1 MAAGAPSRLNGCP
14 FPSAGFAYLVMDT
27 RGQGSVWSRG
37 DTPDA
42 SSGANP
48 SAPGFMTQG
57 ILDPQTYYYRRL
69 ITDAV
74 RAVEAIKTRAEVDST
89 RIAVNGQSQGGGLSI
104 AVAGLLPD
112 VKVCLADVPFLQ
124 HFRRAIEITPS
135 DPYPEIARYLQV
147 HRDKI
152 DAVLRTLSYCDGMNF
167 AARMKARALY
177 SVGIMDTI
185 CPPSTVYASYN
196 HVKGEKEIVEYHFN
210 NHEGGGFQHT
220 VGEDP
225 LSAPALA
232 GMSRAQ
238 VVILGS
244 GTPNAEADRVSAG
257 VAVAVDDQPY
267 LFDCGHGIVQRVVQ
281 AHEAGLI
288 QWNSTDLTRLFVT
301 HLHADHSVGLPDLLF
316 TPWIHGRAEKLVACG
331 PPGLKRMARHIL
343 LAYEENIREHR
354 AAHPSSEEGLP
365 N

>member
-1 MAAGAPSRLNGCP
+1 MPLFDMPLDEMRVYKPPRDEPDDFDAFWADTLAEARAHDLDAVFEPADFGLATLEVYDVTYSGFNGERIKGWYMRPSGSAGPLPAVIEYIGYGGGRAFPIEWLP

-74 RAVEAIKTRAEVDST
+74 RAVEAIGTRAEVDST
-89 RIAVNGQSQGGGLSI
+89 RIAVSGQSQGGGLSI
-104 AVAGLLPD
+104 AVAGLLLD

-124 HFRRAIEITPS
+124 HFRRAIEITPD

-152 DAVLRTLSYCDGMNF
+152 DAVLRTLSYFEGMNF

-196 HVKGEKEIVEYHFN
+196 HVKGEKEILEYHFN
-210 NHEGGGFQHT
+210 NHEGGGFQHE
-220 VGEDP
+220 VEKI
-225 LSAPALA
+225 
-232 GMSRAQ
+232 R
-238 VVILGS
+238 
-244 GTPNAEADRVSAG
+244 
-257 VAVAVDDQPY
+257 Y
-267 LFDCGHGIVQRVVQ
+267 LR
-281 AHEAGLI
+281 
-288 QWNSTDLTRLFVT
+288 RLW
-301 HLHADHSVGLPDLLF
+301 L
-316 TPWIHGRAEKLVACG
+316 E
-331 PPGLKRMARHIL
+331 
-343 LAYEENIREHR
+343 
-354 AAHPSSEEGLP
+354 
-365 N
+365 